1 MPFPESGVTEPHDN
15 MQNAAPMRE
24 SGRTDAVR
32 RLFQQ
37 HNRAL
42 ISFLTARLH
51 SVQDARDVAQEAYV
65 RVLQLD
71 RPEGL
76 SFLKAFLFKTAA
88 NLAIDRV
95 RAQAVRNHADVDE
108 LFNELEEP
116 LAPEREV
123 LAQQELDAI
132 TRRLKGLPA
141 QCRYAFAMHVLL
153 DRPVKEIAAELRL
166 TERMVRYYVV
176 QGLERCRRIK
186 EGRDD

>member
-1 MPFPESGVTEPHDN
+1 MPSTAPQLERTE
-15 MQNAAPMRE
+15 
-24 SGRTDAVR
+24 AVR
-32 RLFQQ
+32 RLFQE

-71 RPEGL
+71 KPEGL

-95 RAQAVRNHADVDE
+95 RAQSVRNHVDVDLVFDE
-108 LFNELEEP
+108 IEEP
-116 LAPEREV
+116 VVPEREV
-123 LAQQELDAI
+123 LAQQELDIIA
-132 TRRLKGLPA
+132 RRLQGLPS

-153 DRPVKEIAAELRL
+153 ERPIREIAAELRL

-186 EGRDD
+186 EREA

>member
-1 MPFPESGVTEPHDN
+1 VQDEQDNMLNTEP
-15 MQNAAPMRE
+15 QP
-24 SGRTDAVR
+24 GRTEAVR
-32 RLFQQ
+32 RLFQE

-42 ISFLTARLH
+42 VSFLTARLH

-71 RPEGL
+71 KPEGL

-95 RAQAVRNHADVDE
+95 RAQSIRNHVDVDLVFDE
-108 LFNELEEP
+108 IEEP
-116 LAPEREV
+116 VVPEREV
-123 LAQQELDAI
+123 LAQQELDVIA
-132 TRRLKGLPA
+132 RRLQGLPS

-153 DRPVKEIAAELRL
+153 ERPIRDIAAELRL

-176 QGLERCRRIK
+176 QGLDRCRRIK
-186 EGRDD
+186 ERDG

>member
-1 MPFPESGVTEPHDN
+1 MPSTAPQPERTE
-15 MQNAAPMRE
+15 
-24 SGRTDAVR
+24 AVR
-32 RLFQQ
+32 RLFQE

-71 RPEGL
+71 KPEGL

-95 RAQAVRNHADVDE
+95 RAQSVRNHVDVDQVFDE
-108 LFNELEEP
+108 IEEP
-116 LAPEREV
+116 VVPEREV
-123 LAQQELDAI
+123 LAQQELDIIA
-132 TRRLKGLPA
+132 RRLQGLPS

-153 DRPVKEIAAELRL
+153 ERPIREIAAELRL
-166 TERMVRYYVV
+166 TERMVRYYVA

-186 EGRDD
+186 EREA